1 MLSFYLLMH
10 QGLSCYI
17 YLSIYLYVYTW
28 QLQNTS
34 FYPTQEINN
43 FISQLLYFW
52 DVALQLCSMSDNMG
66 LKSPGE

>member
-1 MLSFYLLMH
+1 MLSFNLLMC

-34 FYPTQEINN
+34 FYPTQEINVL
-43 FISQLLYFW
+43 ISQLLYFW
-52 DVALQLCSMSDNMG
+52 DEAL
-66 LKSPGE
+66 